1 MRKTKQENTDATHRK
16 QKKNAIE
23 SVVIFILLQ
32 VLSAVILLWCRSMC
46 QVGWLRGLL
55 LALAV
60 LDLASIL
67 PSAAVLKQRMR
78 EIEGG
83 ELDAARKY

>member
-1 MRKTKQENTDATHRK
+1 MRKTKPESTDSRRG

-32 VLSAVILLWCRSMC
+32 VLSAVILLWCRSLC
-46 QVGWLRGLL
+46 PVRWLNAALL
-55 LALAV
+55 VLAV

-67 PSAAVLKQRMR
+67 PSLAVLKQRMK